1 MSNTIKLKRGSGS
14 DPGSSDL
21 SVGEVALRTDN
32 GKLFTKKDDG
42 SVAQIGGGAGAIDDG
57 AITNAKV
64 ASDAAIAGSKID
76 PDFGSQHI
84 TTTGNINGGTNLTL
98 ASTVPNIRLN
108 DSDNNPDYRIV
119 NRNGVFNI
127 EDVTHTNAI
136 RFSINTDGHTDI
148 NNHLDVGSGL
158 DVTGDITA
166 TGTVTSTGLIMG
178 DNKSILLGASDD
190 FRIRHTGS
198 HSEITD
204 EGTGNLRLGSNQ
216 VIIGSPTFDETSA
229 KFVDDG
235 AVELYFD
242 NSLKFYTTD
251 DGIESKGELHFK
263 APASSTGEQVGRLE
277 WWNENDAGVMA
288 KIAVDRT
295 ASSNAPA
302 DLVFSTSA
310 NVDTTAN
317 GGDGDITERLRI
329 TSAGDIQI
337 PVDGDKLQFGA
348 GQDLSL
354 FHDGSDSFITNTTGT
369 LKIQTQVNIDKGDG
383 SEHIARFIPDGA
395 VVLYFNG
402 NERFETTS
410 AGATLTGTLTATTFS
425 GSGASLTSLNAS
437 NISSGTIPAAR
448 VGDITGNA
456 ASADTVDISSVS
468 NDEAEQV
475 VFSTNSSGSGRT
487 LGVDSSSSAFTYNP
501 STNVLTAGTF
511 SGALS
516 GNASTATKLATARTI
531 AGVSFDGSANI
542 SLNNNAITNGAGY
555 TTFSGSYNDLS
566 NKPTIPTNNNQLS
579 NGAGYITS
587 VSGQNYNSLSNLP
600 TIPSN
605 NNQLS
610 NGAGYIT
617 SVSGQNYNSLSNLPT
632 IPSNNNQLSNGA
644 GYITSGSNRAA
655 QAWVN
660 FRGNSSVSINDD
672 ANVSSISDNGTGQ
685 YTVNF
690 SSSMP
695 NSSYC
700 VSVGFMDDA
709 GNSNVA
715 KIVDNSLGTGSFQI
729 RCGSFQDGS
738 GNTDRDFDGVFCSI
752 FAG

>member
-229 KFVDDG
+229 KFIDDG

-263 APASSTGEQVGRLE
+263 APASTTGEQVGRLE

-329 TSAGDIQI
+329 TSAGNVGIGTDPATILH
-337 PVDGDKLQFGA
+337 VKANVGDMLRL
-348 GQDLSL
+348 DR
-354 FHDGSDSFITNTTGT
+354 DN
-369 LKIQTQVNIDKGDG
+369 
-383 SEHIARFIPDGA
+383 
-395 VVLYFNG
+395 
-402 NERFETTS
+402 
-410 AGATLTGTLTATTFS
+410 S
-425 GSGASLTSLNAS
+425 GS
-437 NISSGTIPAAR
+437 
-448 VGDITGNA
+448 VGNQI
-456 ASADTVDISSVS
+456 
-468 NDEAEQV
+468 
-475 VFSTNSSGSGRT
+475 
-487 LGVDSSSSAFTYNP
+487 AFRH
-501 STNVLTAGTF
+501 
-511 SGALS
+511 
-516 GNASTATKLATARTI
+516 K
-531 AGVSFDGSANI
+531 
-542 SLNNNAITNGAGY
+542 
-555 TTFSGSYNDLS
+555 
-566 NKPTIPTNNNQLS
+566 
-579 NGAGYITS
+579 
-587 VSGQNYNSLSNLP
+587 
-600 TIPSN
+600 
-605 NNQLS
+605 
-610 NGAGYIT
+610 
-617 SVSGQNYNSLSNLPT
+617 
-632 IPSNNNQLSNGA
+632 
-644 GYITSGSNRAA
+644 
-655 QAWVN
+655 
-660 FRGNSSVSINDD
+660 
-672 ANVSSISDNGTGQ
+672 
-685 YTVNF
+685 
-690 SSSMP
+690 
-695 NSSYC
+695 
-700 VSVGFMDDA
+700 
-709 GNSNVA
+709 
-715 KIVDNSLGTGSFQI
+715 
-729 RCGSFQDGS
+729 DGS
-738 GNTDRDFDGVFCSI
+738 GNFIETCSI
-752 FAG
+752 NAATASNAASGNLRFSTKADGGSNTERMRIKSDGTVDIGGNLDVGAGVDVTGNITATGALDVVGITIGGNTPSLNFTDANDNPDFRFLVNSNSFILEDTTNSANRFVVNSDGHIDIGGNLDVGAGIDCTGEMTSTGSLTLSSDDDGLFTFGGGRFYKKSGTGLMIRLHDANTVGLSDIVFDSAKSFSFPRMSGSGIKTVIPGVP